1 MMNNTYDRNF
11 FQPYEMQYQEELS
24 DNSRQYHVS
33 IEDFTLYLKNNNEMD
48 AFQKN
53 LEEILKNQTTLE
65 YVAVDYEIPVIMIK
79 YFISKRVWTKASHN
93 STEGEQIPLLLWK
106 MFKLSDN
113 SNNSDNSDFWAGRA
127 PLLRARSPRKVCQ

>member
-24 DNSRQYHVS
+24 DNSREYHVS
-33 IEDFTLYLKNNNEMD
+33 IKDFTLYLKDNNEMG
-48 AFQKN
+48 AFQKT

-79 YFISKRVWTKASHN
+79 YFI
-93 STEGEQIPLLLWK
+93 
-106 MFKLSDN
+106 
-113 SNNSDNSDFWAGRA
+113 
-127 PLLRARSPRKVCQ
+127 RKGV